1 MSKTRKNKGFP
12 KKGDPITQTQESKEK
27 KTRKSSKKS
36 KSPKRKRVVSDDSEY
51 ESDDDEHDL
60 DIPSDDP
67 EDDFNTNFTAPTIA
81 LPYFESY
88 TVYFDISVTPSFK
101 SIVNC
106 TSSHFVPFSNFQLQ
120 FQFLCGFNFR

>member
-67 EDDFNTNFTAPTIA
+67 EDDFNILEENTKDFSVSAKKKREGKGFGGWKKEQLALKQTIEA
-81 LPYFESY
+81 KGRTRNEKARN
-88 TVYFDISVTPSFK
+88 TKI
-101 SIVNC
+101 
-106 TSSHFVPFSNFQLQ
+106 Q
-120 FQFLCGFNFR
+120 